1 METFQTNSQKM
12 VADCAVR
19 FEHSIIAVNEGMV
32 AKKWHIP
39 RQ

>member
-1 METFQTNSQKM
+1 METFQTNSQM

-32 AKKWHIP
+32 AKWHIP